1 MIYTITPQS
10 RRAICARI
18 MTAQEGYVVRISE
31 PTRSLEQNAL
41 LHAELSE
48 IADKVTWAGEKR
60 SIDDW
65 KRLLTCAWMRAT
77 DRNAVLLPA
86 VDGQG
91 FDVLYRRTSTMGKA
105 EMIELID
112 YIQAWKAERPEF
124 QEETA

>member
-1 MIYTITPQS
+1 MIFTITAQS
-10 RRAICARI
+10 RRAIVARI
-18 MTAQEGYVVRISE
+18 QEAPEGHIVKISE
-31 PTRSLEQNAL
+31 PRRTEAQNAL

-48 IADKVTWAGEKR
+48 IADKVKWAGQHR

-77 DRNAVLLPA
+77 KQSAVLLPA

-91 FDVLYRRTSTMGKA
+91 FDVLYRRTSTMGKS

-124 QEETA
+124 QETTV